1 MNINATLLGQI
12 LVFAALVWFT
22 MKFIWPKVIDAIDQR
37 NKEIADG
44 LEAAARGR
52 SELDAAQERID
63 KLMSGA
69 RSRASEIIDQ
79 ANGRAARIVEEARG
93 EGELERQRLVA
104 AAHSEIERQT
114 TRARD
119 ELREQVA
126 LLAIAGAEKILQRE
140 IDGRAHGEMLER
152 FASRI

>member
-1 MNINATLLGQI
+1 MSINATLLGQI

-22 MKFIWPKVIDAIDQR
+22 MKFIWPQVIEAIEQR

-52 SELDAAQERID
+52 SELDAAQDRIE
-63 KLMSGA
+63 KLVGEA
-69 RSRASEIIDQ
+69 RGQASEIIDQ
-79 ANGRAARIVEEARG
+79 ANGRAARIVDEAREEAER
-93 EGELERQRLVA
+93 ERQRLVDS
-104 AAHSEIERQT
+104 AHSEIERET
-114 TRARD
+114 SRARD

-126 LLAIAGAEKILQRE
+126 ALAIAGAEKILQRE
-140 IDGRAHGEMLER
+140 IDGSAHGEMLER

>member
-22 MKFIWPKVIDAIDQR
+22 MKFIWPQVIEAIDQR

-52 SELDAAQERID
+52 SELDAAQGRIEQ
-63 KLMSGA
+63 LVSEA
-69 RSRASEIIDQ
+69 RSQASEIIEQ
-79 ANGRAARIVEEARG
+79 ANGRASRIVEEARE
-93 EGELERQRLVA
+93 EGERERLRLVA
-104 AAHSEIERQT
+104 SAHSEIARETMQ
-114 TRARD
+114 ARD

-126 LLAIAGAEKILQRE
+126 ELAIAGAEKILQRE
-140 IDGRAHGEMLER
+140 IDAVAHGAMLQR
-152 FASRI
+152 FADRI